1 MVPRTERRHPRDRK
15 FEEMKM
21 NEPRLT
27 LLAIA
32 LSSTLSAGVAYSQA
46 QTAPPTKKAPEKTA
60 ASATLSAQDRKF
72 VNTAGEAGAA
82 EVAMGQLAESHSA
95 SADVKGF
102 AARVV
107 SDHQKAGDELKS
119 IAEAKGATPPVEL
132 SKKDQADLDKLSKLQ
147 GSDFDKAYIKTQ
159 LSAHRSAVALFGTE
173 SKSGK
178 DAQLKQFASTTLPT
192 LEDHLQ
198 MVQQLSK
205 TTKS

>member
-1 MVPRTERRHPRDRK
+1 MNDR
-15 FEEMKM
+15 
-21 NEPRLT
+21 RLT

-32 LSSTLSAGVAYSQA
+32 LSSTLTAGVAFSQA
-46 QTAPPTKKAPEKTA
+46 QTAPPMSK
-60 ASATLSAQDRKF
+60 ASAATTLSTQDRKF

-82 EVAMGQLAESHSA
+82 EVAMGQLAESHSS

-102 AARVV
+102 AARMV
-107 SDHQKAGDELKS
+107 SDHQKADDELKS
-119 IAEAKGATPPVEL
+119 IAEAKGATPPSAL
-132 SKKDQADLDKLSKLQ
+132 SKKDQADLDRLSKLH
-147 GSDFDKAYIKTQ
+147 GPDFDRAYIKTQ
-159 LSAHRSAVALFGTE
+159 LSAHKSAVALFGSE

>member
-1 MVPRTERRHPRDRK
+1 
-15 FEEMKM
+15 M
-21 NEPRLT
+21 NERRLT

-119 IAEAKGATPPVEL
+119 IAEAKGATPPAEL

>member
-1 MVPRTERRHPRDRK
+1 
-15 FEEMKM
+15 M
-21 NEPRLT
+21 NERRLT

-32 LSSTLSAGVAYSQA
+32 LSSTLTAGVAYSQA
-46 QTAPPTKKAPEKTA
+46 QTAPPAEKGA
-60 ASATLSAQDRKF
+60 REDCRERDAER
-72 VNTAGEAGAA
+72 AGPQVRQHRGRSRRGRGGDGPARREPFG
-82 EVAMGQLAESHSA
+82 

-119 IAEAKGATPPVEL
+119 IAEAKGATPPAEL

-159 LSAHRSAVALFGTE
+159 LSAHKSAVALFGTE